1 MDSFAWECKLVFDDT
16 FTYVNDKP
24 EDNDTL
30 LSYLNQA
37 IHRKKWKLLKPFC
50 FVSTKWEKNY
60 WKYLISQSVIDYSD
74 AYNFHVVIWKSS
86 VGMWLL
92 RILVEFPFFET
103 FLVKD
108 VS

>member
-1 MDSFAWECKLVFDDT
+1 MEIVK
-16 FTYVNDKP
+16 
-24 EDNDTL
+24 
-30 LSYLNQA
+30 A
-37 IHRKKWKLLKPFC
+37 IL

-60 WKYLISQSVIDYSD
+60 WIYLISQSVIDYSD

-92 RILVEFPFFET
+92 RILLEFPFFET